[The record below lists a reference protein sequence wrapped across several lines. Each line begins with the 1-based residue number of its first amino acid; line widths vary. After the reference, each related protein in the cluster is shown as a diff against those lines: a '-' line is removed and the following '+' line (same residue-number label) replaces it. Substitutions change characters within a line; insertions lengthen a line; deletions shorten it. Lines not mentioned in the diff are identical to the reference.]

1 MASPVLLST
10 YENTRGRP
18 QRIIE
23 HLVQLSRGPQRVIVL
38 QCIRHGESRLV
49 VNGCVVDVH
58 RKSHKK
64 TLTLWRAPELPL
76 TEGPA
81 RAT

>member
-49 VNGCVVDVH
+49 VNGCVVD
-58 RKSHKK
+58 
-64 TLTLWRAPELPL
+64 AELPL
-76 TEGPA
+76 TEGPEP
-81 RAT
+81 AT